1 MLRPGPIPRLLDVV
15 TPTRAT
21 FNGMNSSAWKEAVN
35 GFELGLGYGGE
46 DREFGKRLEN
56 LGIRDRQVRHRAVLL
71 HLDHDRPYRDPAIE
85 ARQQVLRYDLA
96 RSGRPRAARGI
107 NELAGQST
115 TPPWES
121 R

>member
-1 MLRPGPIPRLLDVV
+1 M

-21 FNGMNSSAWKEAVN
+21 FNGMNSSAWKEAVIAVN

-85 ARQQVLRYDLA
+85 ARQRVLRNDLA
-96 RSGRPRAARGI
+96 RSGRARAVRGI
-107 NELAGQST
+107 SGLAVQST